1 MNNKRMTVM
10 MLSLLM
16 CLASYSTSVE
26 VMPQFPGGEK
36 ALWEF
41 IKNEMKYPDESV
53 KYGEQGRVIIEMTVD
68 KQGNVVNPRVIR
80 SVSPSLDREAL
91 RIIGKMPRWTPGK
104 IDWMY
109 VDMKYIL
116 PIMFKLD
123 EASPKLEKLILQL
136 PYPIVDSSKVI
147 KQWPSFPGGDIAL
160 GQFISR
166 EIRLLPKALK
176 HGDQGRVIVR
186 FLIDAKGNVLK
197 PKIVKGVS
205 PSFDR
210 AALRIVSKMPQ
221 WQPAKT
227 LDGKTAEHWWT
238 IHIDFDFIPIG

>member
-1 MNNKRMTVM
+1 
-10 MLSLLM
+10 ML
-16 CLASYSTSVE
+16 
-26 VMPQFPGGEK
+26 PQFPGGDK
-36 ALWEF
+36 ALLEF
-41 IKNEMKYPDESV
+41 IKKEMKYPAESV
-53 KYGEQGRVIIEMTVD
+53 EYGEQGRVVIEITVD
-68 KQGNVVNPRVIR
+68 AQGHIVNPKVIK
-80 SVSPSLDREAL
+80 SISPSLDREAL
-91 RIIGKMPRWTPGK
+91 RIVSKMPRWMPGK
-104 IDWMY
+104 KDWMY

-123 EASPKLEKLILQL
+123 EYAPKLE
-136 PYPIVDSSKVI
+136 
-147 KQWPSFPGGDIAL
+147 QWPSFPGGNIAL
-160 GQFISR
+160 SKFVWSEMR
-166 EIRLLPKALK
+166 CLPKAMK

-227 LDGKTAEHWWT
+227 LDGKTAGHWWT
-238 IHIDFDFIPIG
+238 IHIDFDFEPIG